1 MTIHYT
7 RIYVHEFN
15 MELNQKILD
24 LEVVK
29 PISSRFG
36 ILLNLDILYYHPIFD
51 FLKYKLR

>member
-1 MTIHYT
+1 
-7 RIYVHEFN
+7 